1 VHFLFAVSQLDTPAF
16 VGSAAVSP
24 TGAYMAF
31 GDSDGVIHILTAAD
45 EGMPF
50 NGYEG
55 QPVEWAD
62 SPEPLPD
69 IDWTDN
75 TYVSPEICASAI
87 SLTRS

>member
-1 VHFLFAVSQLDTPAF
+1 MCFYTVHVLSAVSQLDTPAF

-62 SPEPLPD
+62 PPEPLPE
-69 IDWTDN
+69 IDWTDS
-75 TYVSPEICASAI
+75 T
-87 SLTRS
+87 